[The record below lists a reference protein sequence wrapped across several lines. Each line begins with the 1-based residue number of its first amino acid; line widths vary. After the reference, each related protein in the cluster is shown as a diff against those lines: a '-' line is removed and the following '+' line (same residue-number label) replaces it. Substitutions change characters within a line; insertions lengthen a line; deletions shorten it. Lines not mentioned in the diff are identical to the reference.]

1 MPRAGSIGAAGLFT
15 GVPPPIQPFSV
26 LAIEAF
32 PSGLHV
38 VKADLALVAGIYP
51 KLVVVAVAKRD
62 CHEIGRL
69 LLRVP
74 ARLAVVRLCG
84 AILPHVVFVA
94 DAARHCANHI
104 QVSRV
109 AGLCDAHLLADWLAG
124 EVHGINV
131 SCRIFEATSF
141 RVME

>member
-1 MPRAGSIGAAGLFT
+1 M
-15 GVPPPIQPFSV
+15 
-26 LAIEAF
+26 
-32 PSGLHV
+32 
-38 VKADLALVAGIYP
+38 KADLALVSGIGP
-51 KLVVVAVAKRD
+51 QLVVVTVAERD
-62 CHEIGRL
+62 CHAVGGFLPRE
-69 LLRVP
+69 P
-74 ARLAVVRLCG
+74 AGLAVVDLG
-84 AILPHVVFVA
+84 WAVLPHVVFVA